1 MSDPTKS
8 EVRIVLAKEQTIF
21 CSRCHHTVRL
31 MVLFR
36 DKIIDQNPDIRLGTV
51 EDDRFF
57 SQHFARRIDTRHK
70 ALYRRFLI
78 TGASVKLT
86 AAEQSPD
93 RLKFQRCL

>member
-1 MSDPTKS
+1 MPDRGKTQIRVVLTQKQAVFRTRRHHP
-8 EVRIVLAKEQTIF
+8 VRFMVFFGNQIV
-21 CSRCHHTVRL
+21 
-31 MVLFR
+31 
-36 DKIIDQNPDIRLGTV
+36 DQDTDICLGTV